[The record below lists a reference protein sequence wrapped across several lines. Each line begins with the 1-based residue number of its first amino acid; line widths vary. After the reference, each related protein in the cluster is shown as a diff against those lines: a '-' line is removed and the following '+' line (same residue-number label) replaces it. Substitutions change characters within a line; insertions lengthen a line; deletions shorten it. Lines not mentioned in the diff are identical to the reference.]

1 MNIYFY
7 FLEIFEQIRRRFFV
21 EDGTGYS
28 PCDSTLALS
37 EGSFS
42 VVGQLMSSSIAQG
55 GPPPNFL
62 AEWVYDYIN
71 KGIEGLTVDISK
83 LDGRLKS
90 VAEKVIL
97 FLLRLILSCCFSKYC
112 K

>member
-1 MNIYFY
+1 MKFYFY
-7 FLEIFEQIRRRFFV
+7 FLEMFEQIRRRFFV
-21 EDGTGYS
+21 EDGAGYS

-37 EGSFS
+37 EGSYA

-62 AEWVYDYIN
+62 AGWVFEYIN

-83 LDGRLKS
+83 LDGNLKS
-90 VAEKVIL
+90 VAEKVI
-97 FLLRLILSCCFSKYC
+97 
-112 K
+112 